1 VSLRERLERLEERE
15 RRLLGVA
22 LAIVVAGL
30 VLFPPVTLFAFVHT
44 KKSEVEDVRAAIQAI
59 LDEEEALEHA
69 RAEKVAITQRYSRPA
84 PQLQAFLARLASEAG
99 VEIPESQDR
108 QVVPRGKKFEER
120 STKITLRKV
129 GMLKLVKFLEKIE
142 QSGHPVRITQ
152 FDVRK
157 RGSEPDSYDVDM
169 IVSAFDRKAPE
180 PKAATRDAGAP
191 SSADAGA
198 KEEGEDTDKDKNEGE
213 P

>member
-22 LAIVVAGL
+22 IAIVAAGVIL
-30 VLFPPVTLFAFVHT
+30 LPPVTLFAFVQS
-44 KKSEVEDVRAAIQAI
+44 KKGEVEDVRAAIQAI
-59 LDEEEALEHA
+59 VDEEPALEHA

-84 PQLQAFLARLASEAG
+84 PQLQAFLARLAGEVG

-108 QVVPRGKKFEER
+108 QVVPRGKKFDER
-120 STKITLRKV
+120 STKISLRKV

-142 QSGHPVRITQ
+142 QSGHPIRITQ

-169 IVSAFDRKAPE
+169 VVSAFDRKAPE
-180 PKAATRDAGAP
+180 PKTLVGRDAGAP
-191 SSADAGA
+191 PVADAGA
-198 KEEGEDTDKDKNEGE
+198 AKDEGDDEEKDE